1 MCSAG
6 AISKV
11 LSGKAYNSC
20 WRIHEVF
27 AEALNRLFEKRYV
40 LRSLPNKSRLEQVVK
55 ENLNKHQS
63 LLDSADFDNYNSVY
77 QEMKKKALNGDLGCT
92 TQFWMMYQEMID
104 LIHQLHYAINV
115 NDFHLRLSAWEHLL
129 RLSFPMNKQN
139 YSRFGTFY
147 VLMLRSLKE
156 TNSGAFEELQEKPG

>member
-20 WRIHEVF
+20 WRTHEVF
-27 AEALNRLFEKRYV
+27 AEALNGLFEKRYV
-40 LRSLPNKSRLEQVVK
+40 LRSLQNKSKLEQVVK

-63 LLDSADFDNYNSVY
+63 LLDSSDFDNYNAVY
-77 QEMKKKALNGDLGCT
+77 QEMKRKALNGDLGCT

-104 LIHQLHYAINV
+104 LIHQLHLRNGMVWYKV

-147 VLMLRSLKE
+147 VLMLR
-156 TNSGAFEELQEKPG
+156 